1 MNTQKLKEDLIKL
14 IDSYEVDHELEAVKE
29 KFKSGYFRYED
40 INYVLK
46 IKDIYRSEDNIIVSA
61 FGHCGLLYTNFE
73 SCFTPCAPEPTW
85 PDFIKDGTWLYY
97 SDAIRDWQL
106 TNEKPEWIN
115 NIHGRSLCSCLNSYS
130 TTLNFLSNLF
140 NISIKDFNIPDV
152 PPEDRCWC
160 KGGAHG

>member
-85 PDFIKDGTWLYY
+85 PDFIKDGTWLYWNNY
-97 SDAIRDWQL
+97 NEWCL
-106 TNEKPEWIN
+106 TNVKPIFKEDTYVSS
-115 NIHGRSLCSCLNSYS
+115 GNSYFE
-130 TTLNFLSNLF
+130 TFNCLAKLF
-140 NISIKDFNIPDV
+140 NTNAEYFNIPDV
-152 PPEDRCWC
+152 EPEQRCWC
-160 KGGAHG
+160 KGGER